1 MSKKESVERV
11 SAKKELSL
19 DSIRDILWDEIH
31 LLRTDGSTP
40 AKTAAIT
47 NASGKIM
54 QSVALE
60 LKYAQIKGDKADIKM
75 LK

>member
-1 MSKKESVERV
+1 MSKDEPVERV
-11 SAKKELSL
+11 PAQKDLSL

-31 LLRTDGSTP
+31 LLRNGESTP

-60 LKYAQIKGDKADIKM
+60 LRYAQMKGDNADIKM